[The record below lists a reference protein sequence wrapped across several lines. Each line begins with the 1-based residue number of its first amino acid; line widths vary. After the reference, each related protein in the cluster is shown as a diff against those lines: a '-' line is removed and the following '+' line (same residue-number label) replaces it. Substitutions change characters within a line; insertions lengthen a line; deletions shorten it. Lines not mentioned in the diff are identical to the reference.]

1 MFHLNI
7 NKNIK
12 TKLLLYFAV
21 FYFICFCFVFAKQ
34 APSKSNNFQNIPSK
48 AEEVSPLLIGEKVP
62 DIEVISTEGKKVSIK
77 KIVAKKKTL
86 LIFYR
91 GGWCPF
97 CNLHLGEINSIQK
110 KITKMGYQIVAISP
124 DSFGYAEKSEKSIN
138 YEIYSDASGKLMSA
152 MGIAFQASNYKKK
165 LNKRSNLLNSNSLL
179 PVPSV
184 FVLSP
189 SSKILF
195 EYISPNYT
203 HRIKRKLLL
212 SVLENF

>member
-7 NKNIK
+7 K
-12 TKLLLYFAV
+12 TKVTFYFAI
-21 FYFICFCFVFAKQ
+21 FYFICFCFTFSKQ
-34 APSKSNNFQNIPSK
+34 DSNQKSDFKNIPSK
-48 AEEVSPLLIGEKVP
+48 AEEISPLLIGEKIP
-62 DIEVISTEGKKVSIK
+62 DIDVISTEGKKVSIK

-97 CNLHLGEINSIQK
+97 CNLHLGEINSVQK
-110 KITKMGYQIVAISP
+110 KIVEMGYQIVAISP
-124 DSFGYAEKSEKSIN
+124 DSFGYTKKSEKSIN

-152 MGIAFQASNYKKK
+152 MGIAFQASSYKKK
-165 LNKRSNLLNSNSLL
+165 LNERSNNLNNNSLL
-179 PVPSV
+179 PVPSI

-189 SSKILF
+189 SGKILF

-203 HRIKRKLLL
+203 HRIKRQLLL